1 MVLRP
6 VGAAEWP
13 IGAHRHRAPAPAPV
27 KAVLAA
33 VALIAVALGIAGCGG
48 VGVSGASS
56 AVGNQLTVY
65 SSLPLQGSSGPNSQQ
80 IVNGEKLALS
90 QVGGHIGPFKISYL
104 SMDDSNTKS
113 GEWDPGITAT
123 NAKTAA
129 EDTTTI
135 AYLGD
140 YNSGATAVSLP
151 LINASGI
158 LQISPA
164 SPYVGLTSSLDAG
177 QDEPERFY
185 PSGKRTFGRLQP
197 GDPVQAEAQ
206 VALMKALGVKRLY
219 VLDDQGPFEI
229 PLAELV
235 AADATKA
242 GIAMVKHD
250 SLDMTDTNAST
261 SFKGEVEKVG
271 ESGAQAV
278 FFAGGTGTGT
288 VALWKQL
295 HSADPKLLLL
305 GSSDMVNSEF
315 TSEIGAQVAANT
327 YLTTPILPTS
337 LYPPPAAQVL
347 ARYRQRFGGEGGAY
361 ALYGYEAMS
370 VVLLAIHEAGLRG
383 NDRQTVVDRFFAIKN
398 RESVLGRYSVEA
410 DGETTLSRYGVDT
423 VKNGQA
429 VFYKVLNVH

>member
-1 MVLRP
+1 
-6 VGAAEWP
+6 
-13 IGAHRHRAPAPAPV
+13 
-27 KAVLAA
+27 
-33 VALIAVALGIAGCGG
+33 

-56 AVGNQLTVY
+56 AVGNQLTIY
-65 SSLPLQGSSGPNSQQ
+65 SSLPLQGPSAPSSQQ

-90 QVGGHIGPFKISYL
+90 EAGGRIGPFKISYL
-104 SMDDSNTKS
+104 SMDDSSPST
-113 GEWDPGITAT
+113 GEWNPGVTAT

-140 YNSGATAVSLP
+140 YNSGASAVSLP
-151 LINASGI
+151 LINAAGI

-197 GDPVQAEAQ
+197 GDPAQAEAQ
-206 VALMKALGVKRLY
+206 VKLMQALGVKRLY

-235 AADATKA
+235 AGDAEQA
-242 GIAMVKHD
+242 GIAVAAHD
-250 SLDMTDTNAST
+250 SLDMTHTTATT
-261 SFKGEVEKVG
+261 SFSSEVTKVG

-288 VALWKQL
+288 VALWQQL

-305 GSSDMVNSEF
+305 GSSDMVNSSF
-315 TSEIGAQVAANT
+315 TSEIGEAAAST
-327 YLTTPILPTS
+327 YLTTPILPVS
-337 LYPPPAAQVL
+337 QYPHAAAVVL
-347 ARYRQRFGGEGGAY
+347 GTYRRRFGSEGGAY

-370 VVLLAIHEAGLRG
+370 VALLAIREAGLRG
-383 NDRQTVVDRFFAIKN
+383 NDRQTVVNRFFATKN
-398 RESVLGRYSVEA
+398 RESVLGRYSIEA
-410 DGETTLSRYGVDT
+410 DGESTLSPYGVDK
-423 VKNGQA
+423 VQDGRA
-429 VFYKVLNVH
+429 VFYKALSVR

>member
-1 MVLRP
+1 VRSR
-6 VGAAEWP
+6 WP
-13 IGAHRHRAPAPAPV
+13 GL
-27 KAVLAA
+27 LAA
-33 VALIAVALGIAGCGG
+33 AALAVAALGVAGCGG

-56 AVGNQLTVY
+56 AVGNQLTIY
-65 SSLPLQGSSGPNSQQ
+65 SSLPLQGPSGPSSQQ
-80 IVNGEKLALS
+80 IVNGEKLALGES
-90 QVGGHIGPFKISYL
+90 GGRIGPFKISYL
-104 SMDDSNTKS
+104 SMDDSNTTS
-113 GEWDPGITAT
+113 GEWNPGVTAT

-206 VALMKALGVKRLY
+206 VQLMKTLGVKRLY
-219 VLDDQGPFEI
+219 VLDDQGPFEV

-235 AADATKA
+235 ASDAVKA
-242 GIAMVKHD
+242 GIALAAHD
-250 SLDMTDTNAST
+250 SLDMTDTNAAT
-261 SFKGEVEKVG
+261 SFKSEVEKVV

-295 HSADPKLLLL
+295 HSADQKLLLS
-305 GSSDMVNSEF
+305 GSSDMINSAF
-315 TSEIGAQVAANT
+315 TSEIGAAAANT
-327 YLTTPILPTS
+327 YLTAPILPAGRYSPGATH
-337 LYPPPAAQVL
+337 VL
-347 ARYRQRFGGEGGAY
+347 VAYRQRFGSEGNAY

-370 VVLLAIHEAGLRG
+370 VVLQAIHEAGLRG
-383 NDRQTVVDRFFAIKN
+383 NDRQTVVNEFFATKD
-398 RESVLGRYSVEA
+398 RDSVLGRYSVQA
-410 DGETTLSRYGVDT
+410 DGETTLSRYGADKVQD
-423 VKNGQA
+423 GRA
-429 VFYKVLNVH
+429 VFYRELNVR